1 MAAVAG
7 AADESPG
14 PVAAPEGARVVR
26 VATYN
31 VHRCVGVD
39 GKCDASRVAAVLR
52 ELDCDLIGLQE
63 VDNNPGDAPASLQLD
78 YLARATGMTAIPGLR
93 LLRHRGHY
101 GNALLTRHRVLG
113 VRRHDLSF
121 SWREPRGALDV
132 DMVLDGIESRVIVTH
147 LGLTP
152 GERRHQMR
160 RILALVG
167 DTPVDEPL
175 ILLGDI
181 NEWLP
186 LGRPLRWLHRLFGRP
201 PHVRSFPSFLPM
213 FALDRIWARPRGSL
227 LEVSAHL
234 SENAR
239 CASDHLPVVA
249 RWDVGSR
256 RGARSAGSPAA
267 PPG

>member
-1 MAAVAG
+1 MERMAAG
-7 AADESPG
+7 EAAERDSD
-14 PVAAPEGARVVR
+14 AAVVPTADARVVR

-39 GKCDASRVAAVLR
+39 GKCNAERVAEVLR
-52 ELDCDLIGLQE
+52 ELHCDLIGLQE
-63 VDNNPGDAPASLQLD
+63 VDNNPGEGPPSRQLD
-78 YLARATGMTAIPGLR
+78 YLARATGMTAVPGLR
-93 LLRHRGHY
+93 IIKRRGHY
-101 GNALLTRHRVLG
+101 GNALLTRGRVLG
-113 VRRHDLSF
+113 VRHHDLSF

-132 DMVLDGIESRVIVTH
+132 DVELAGIECRIIVTH
-147 LGLTP
+147 FGLTP

-160 RILALVG
+160 KILAVVG

-175 ILLGDI
+175 VLLGDI

-201 PHVRSFPSFLPM
+201 PHVRSFPSFLPL

-227 LEVSAHL
+227 LEMSAHA
-234 SENAR
+234 SASAR
-239 CASDHLPVVA
+239 RASDHLPVVA

-256 RGARSAGSPAA
+256 PVARPST
-267 PPG
+267 